1 MKNKSFSKTK
11 FNIAWA
17 SIVTIFIGAVV
28 YVPALK
34 FSQKEKEVVYYR
46 VPVFVNMTPSTENGG
61 QPTNSESEKEEPL
74 IKVSNSR
81 ITKDLKLGDVDEE
94 VKLLQ
99 EYLNGRGFLVA
110 ESGPGS
116 PGQETTRFGAGTR
129 DALIKFQEANAELIL
144 KPFGLKEGT
153 GVVGKMTRDLI
164 NS

>member
-11 FNIAWA
+11 FSIAWA

-46 VPVFVNMTPSTENGG
+46 VPVFVNMTPSTENGA
-61 QPTNSESEKEEPL
+61 QPANSQSEKEEPL
-74 IKVSNSR
+74 IKVSTSR

-94 VKLLQ
+94 VKFLQ

-116 PGQETTRFGAGTR
+116 PGEETTRFGAGTR
-129 DALIKFQEANAELIL
+129 DALIKFQETNADLIL

-153 GVVGKMTRDLI
+153 GVVGEMTRKLI